1 MTDPLKDPLA
11 ITIAHSPDS
20 DDAFMHYAI
29 GEGRIDPG
37 PYRFEHVLS
46 DIETLNRAAVE
57 GRYEVTALSIH
68 GYAHLRDRYALL
80 NHGASMGENYGP
92 VVVAR
97 EAAPAG
103 RDGRAALEG
112 RTVAIPGEW
121 TSAALALR
129 LWLPGVETVVVPF
142 DEIIAAVQ
150 EGRADAGVVIH
161 EGQLTYGDDGLAKII
176 DLGEWW
182 AEEEDGLPLPL
193 GGNAIRRDLGEEHMA
208 AVSRILRASI
218 AYALDHREEAL
229 DYAEGYGR
237 GLDRG
242 QTDRF
247 VGMYVNQRTLDYGE
261 DGREAVRRFLRR
273 GVAAGLVPEG
283 PDPEFIE

>member
-1 MTDPLKDPLA
+1 MPDASPTTTS

-29 GEGRIDPG
+29 GEGRVDAG
-37 PYRFEHVLS
+37 SYRFEHVLA
-46 DIETLNRAAVE
+46 DIETLNRRAVE

-68 GYAHLRDRYALL
+68 GFAHLRERYALL
-80 NHGASMGENYGP
+80 AHGASMGEGYGP

-97 EAAPAG
+97 EPG
-103 RDGRAALEG
+103 DRESLEG

-129 LWLPGVETVVVPF
+129 LWSPGVRTTVVPF
-142 DEIIAAVQ
+142 DEIIDRVRDGQ
-150 EGRADAGVVIH
+150 VDAGVVIH
-161 EGQLTYGDDGLAKII
+161 EGQLTYSDDGLHRIL

-193 GGNAIRRDLGEEHMA
+193 GGNAIRRDLGPERMRE
-208 AVSRILRASI
+208 VSQILRASI

-237 GLDRG
+237 GLDRS
-242 QTDRF
+242 QTDQF
-247 VGMYVNQRTLDYGE
+247 VGMYVNARTLDYGD

-273 GVAAGLVPEG
+273 GVEAGIVPDG
-283 PDPEFIE
+283 PDPEFVE